1 MVFDQSRDS
10 HLMPPENGDTK
21 STPSDTEK
29 NDDQSFP
36 DGGWRAWSVVL
47 GSWCLMVPSFG
58 LLNTIG
64 VFQTWLAE
72 HQLKEY
78 PISSIAWIFSLYAF
92 FIYFGSVQIGE
103 CPDIPY
109 FMIISIFFSF
119 IHSDNQRTYI

>member
-1 MVFDQSRDS
+1 MAVDNSRDS
-10 HLMPPENGDTK
+10 EPIPAETGGLEGT
-21 STPSDTEK
+21 TPTDNEK

-64 VFQTWLAE
+64 VFQTYLAE
-72 HQLKEY
+72 HQLKDF
-78 PISSIAWIFSLYAF
+78 STFSIGWIFSLYAF

-103 CPDIPY
+103 SPSASQPQ
-109 FMIISIFFSF
+109 IFSCF
-119 IHSDNQRTYI
+119 R